1 MKLSSL
7 IKNIEGIDIHGSK
20 AIEITGISNHSQ
32 RVSPGN
38 LFIAK
43 RGQITD
49 GNLYTPAAV
58 ASGAVAIVTDL
69 YDPSLKGITQLV
81 CSNVK
86 EIEALIAARYFDD
99 PCEELLMI
107 GVTGTKGKTTTTYL
121 IRHLFESLGQRT
133 GLIGTVE
140 YIVGD
145 HQYPASHT
153 TPDNLTNQKMLREMV
168 QKQCRNAV
176 MEVSS
181 HALDQ
186 ERLKTIDFDVGV
198 FTNLSPDHLDYHGTM
213 ENYIGAKRKLFKK
226 CRKAVYNGD
235 SKHWKQVLEGCRADL
250 FSYAIEQEADLTAKD
265 ITMTSLGSEFTM
277 IHKGNHVRCRS
288 PLVGLYNISN
298 ALAAAASLIVS
309 GFPIEAIASSLES
322 FPQVPGRLQRVE
334 NDLGRKIY
342 VDYAHSG
349 ESLEAVLKG
358 LHEFK
363 TAKIITVFGS
373 GGDRD
378 PARRP
383 SMARAAEK
391 YSDISIVTSD
401 NPRTEDPSKIIDD
414 ILGGFSSLDNVIV
427 ESDRREA
434 IKRAVDL
441 ASNDDLVLIAGK
453 GHEKFQIIMNQMVE
467 FDDRLVASE
476 VCRESLSQV

>member
-7 IKNIEGIDIHGSK
+7 IKNIEGLEIFGSK
-20 AIEITGISNHSQ
+20 SIVITGLSNHSQ

-43 RGQITD
+43 RGQVTD

-69 YDPSLKGITQLV
+69 YDPSLKGVTQIV
-81 CSNVK
+81 SPHVK
-86 EIEALIAARYFDD
+86 EIEALIAARYFGD
-99 PCEELLMI
+99 PCKELRMI

-121 IRHLFESLGQRT
+121 IRHLLESLGEST

-153 TPDNLTNQKMLREMV
+153 TPDNLTNQRMLREMV

-186 ERLKTIDFDVGV
+186 KRLTTIDFDLGV

-213 ENYIGAKRKLFKK
+213 ENYIAAKRKLFKK
-226 CRKAVYNGD
+226 SQKVVYNGD
-235 SKHWKQVLEGCRADL
+235 SKHWREVLDGCRADM
-250 FSYAIEQEADLTAKD
+250 FSYAIEQKADLIAKD
-265 ITMTSLGSEFTM
+265 IRMSSLGSEFTLVYE
-277 IHKGNHVRCRS
+277 GSPVRCRS
-288 PLVGLYNISN
+288 PLAGLYNVSN
-298 ALAAAASLIVS
+298 ALAAVASLIVF
-309 GFPIEAIASSLES
+309 GFPIEAIASRLES

-334 NDLGRKIY
+334 NDLGRNIY

-363 TAKIITVFGS
+363 TARIITVFGS

-383 SMARAAEK
+383 SMAKAAEK

-401 NPRTEDPSKIIDD
+401 NPRSEDPSKIIDD
-414 ILGGFSSLDNVIV
+414 ILSGFSNLDTVIV

-434 IKRAVDL
+434 IRRAVHL
-441 ASNDDLVLIAGK
+441 ATRDDLILIAGK
-453 GHEKFQIIMNQMVE
+453 GHEKFQIVMNQMVE

-476 VCRESLSQV
+476 VCRESLSQI